1 MRVTW
6 CYPDAMARE
15 PADEEESDSDGT
27 TTDGVLERRSYLK
40 LAGAAT
46 AGLAGSAL
54 ATTAAA
60 ADYETITLDQGERRV
75 IRLEDGETFENVL
88 FDQTAPGSAATIAA
102 TSSDWTIRNVAWQGE
117 FSHEDRA
124 LGVAD
129 TGNGTS
135 RIENVYLGDGVDG
148 SVGGRRHP
156 KFGLW
161 VDPAHNGHLHVENVY
176 VEGAHDNAFYGSAP
190 GSNSNGARGTIHY
203 KDSYAK
209 DSWVSGFR
217 IARGTVENCTA
228 VNTESGRNG
237 RPLWVWPTEAHGDA
251 VEVVDCDFVAGPYP
265 YALDIGR
272 DGKTTSVSME
282 GTNYSGGLQE
292 RGTVNLQESNNG
304 TDPDTSVP
312 EGTPT
317 SPEEVFADAATGT
330 TEVASTVE
338 SDEGDAADSSESEGS
353 GSDDAESTEA
363 EDGESKDA
371 ADDLEHVIL
380 FEGSDEGV
388 TRYEFAANGEVEAA
402 NYEGA
407 TIDDEDGVEDGAVQ
421 GVVANWRDA
430 FRFAGEIEQLTVD
443 GPATVSIDGEEV
455 DPTDFGTEL
464 PKTLEIEGQG
474 TPASFEATID
484 GTVSHDGNDE
494 DVTIVSGSTIQGSV
508 TDESLSFRFSGALT
522 DVTFVD
528 GEATVSVDGEEVEDP
543 GEDLLPHALV
553 VDGTDADAPSAYSFR
568 VDGTVEQSDHRGAS
582 IDDEDR
588 VDGGA
593 VRGVVANWLDAY
605 WFEGD
610 LTACRVRGDA
620 DVSIEYNARDQ

>member
-1 MRVTW
+1 MRVTSR
-6 CYPDAMARE
+6 YPDAMARE
-15 PADEEESDSDGT
+15 PADEADSDSGRIDRRTRAGIL
-27 TTDGVLERRSYLK
+27 GRRSYLK
-40 LAGAAT
+40 LSGTAA

-60 ADYETITLDQGERRV
+60 ADYETITLERGENRT
-75 IRLEDGETFENVL
+75 ITLEDGETFENVL
-88 FDQTAPGSAATIAA
+88 IDQTAPGSAATVAA
-102 TSSDWTIRNVAWQGE
+102 KGTDWTIRNVAWQGE
-117 FSHEDRA
+117 FSARGRA

-129 TGNGTS
+129 TGGGTS
-135 RIENVYLGDGVDG
+135 RIENVYLGDGVDE
-148 SVGGRRHP
+148 SVGGERHP
-156 KFGLW
+156 MFGLW
-161 VDPAHNGHLHVENVY
+161 VDPAHSGHLQVENVY

-209 DSWVSGFR
+209 DCWVSGFR

-228 VNTESGRNG
+228 VNTDAGRNG

-265 YALDIGR
+265 YAVDIGR
-272 DGKTTSVSME
+272 DGKTTAVSME

-292 RGTVNLQESNNG
+292 RGNVNLQESGNG
-304 TDPDTSVP
+304 TDPDPSVP
-312 EGTPT
+312 DGTPT
-317 SPEEVFADAATGT
+317 SPEEVFSGAATGT
-330 TEVASTVE
+330 TEVASSVE
-338 SDEGDAADSSESEGS
+338 TDEGDEEGGTDEPEEGESE
-353 GSDDAESTEA
+353 DPRE
-363 EDGESKDA
+363 
-371 ADDLEHVIL
+371 LENVVL
-380 FEGSDEGV
+380 FEGSEGGV
-388 TRYEFAANGEVEAA
+388 TRYEFVAGEVEPT

-407 TIDDEDGVEDGAVQ
+407 TIDDEDRVEDGVVQ

-430 FRFAGEIEQLTVD
+430 FRFSGEVERITVN
-443 GPATVSIDGEEV
+443 GPGTVSIDGEEV
-455 DPTDFGTEL
+455 DPADFGDEL

-484 GTVSHDGNDE
+484 GTVEHDGSDE

-508 TDESLSFRFSGALT
+508 TDETLRFRFSGALT

-528 GEATVSVDGEEVEDP
+528 GEATVSVDGEEVEDAD
-543 GEDLLPHALV
+543 GDLLPHAIV
-553 VDGTDADAPSAYSFR
+553 IDGTEADGPSSYSFS
-568 VDGTVEQSDHRGAS
+568 VDGTVERSDYRGGS
-582 IDDEDR
+582 IDDED
-588 VDGGA
+588 VVNGGT

-610 LTACRVRGDA
+610 LTACHVRGDA